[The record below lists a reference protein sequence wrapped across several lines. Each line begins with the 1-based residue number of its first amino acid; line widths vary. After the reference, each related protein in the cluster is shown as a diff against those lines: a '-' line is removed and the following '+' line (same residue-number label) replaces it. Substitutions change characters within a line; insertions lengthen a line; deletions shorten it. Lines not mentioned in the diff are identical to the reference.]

1 MGSCCAATVP
11 RGPRS
16 QLRRRRDRPQSDT
29 GADRTRSDTIAG
41 RVAGRLGHWVARTM
55 RGKDSHGTRLR
66 RRLRNHPRSDAGRTT
81 TRDRGLSGEP
91 KPCPHLMKIDLPH
104 TLADV
109 TATWLASALSH
120 HGQAVE
126 VADLTL
132 EQIGTGQ
139 AGSTYRA
146 RPSYRDPT
154 PELPETLVIK
164 LPAEEVS
171 LRAGLALGNRSEVA
185 FYGKIAAAV
194 KAPVP
199 QCFYH
204 DINDAGTEFV
214 LVLSDLEPAI
224 QGDQIGGCSHAQ
236 ARNVVTALAGLH
248 GPTWCEPAWL
258 ELPEFSMPK
267 PGDDVAAH
275 MMADAAQSALGIVL
289 DRLGQL
295 LSTAD
300 HDTLR
305 ASMDL
310 VAPWLHGPPRYSLM
324 HGDFRADNIM
334 FHPTTDAVT
343 IVDWQTISVGLPGR
357 DLAYF
362 TASSLT

>member
-1 MGSCCAATVP
+1 
-11 RGPRS
+11 
-16 QLRRRRDRPQSDT
+16 
-29 GADRTRSDTIAG
+29 
-41 RVAGRLGHWVARTM
+41 
-55 RGKDSHGTRLR
+55 
-66 RRLRNHPRSDAGRTT
+66 
-81 TRDRGLSGEP
+81 
-91 KPCPHLMKIDLPH
+91 MKIDLPH

-171 LRAGLALGNRSEVA
+171 LRAGLALGYRSEVA
-185 FYGKIAAAV
+185 FYGKVAAAV

-204 DINDAGTEFV
+204 DINDAGTDFV

-275 MMADAAQSALGIVL
+275 MMAEVAQSAVGIVL

-310 VAPWLHGPPRYSLM
+310 VAPWLNGQPRYSLM

-362 TASSLT
+362 TASSLTTDARRATEKSLVDHYHAVLLRHGVTGYDRETCWRDYCIGMLQPPLISLLGCAFATPTARGDEMFVHTLKRSCAAIRELETVKLIDSGCG